1 MGDLV
6 LSFLLAIPVTLIFEI
21 PFGNIE
27 RYLFRNVS
35 ILPLPLPDN
44 TEAKE
49 IIKNKIQILSKI
61 TRKISHVSIIDV
73 SNTKTVKSK
82 EKV

>member
-35 ILPLPLPDN
+35 ILPLPSPDN